1 MDLGVVA
8 AGKPDAPA
16 VIAGESGARLTF
28 AELDGQ
34 SNQAAHFLRARG
46 LGPGDHIAVL
56 FENAPDLFP
65 IVWAAQR
72 SGLYFTPINW
82 HLTVGEAAYI
92 VADCGARVLFASSAL
107 RDLATQIAGEAP
119 GLESKLM
126 TGGEPAPGFESFAQA
141 VAPFPASPVADQ
153 SEGLPMFYSSGTTGR
168 PKGIKRTGIGV
179 PFGSGTALEML
190 MQHVFGFGQDTV
202 YLCPG
207 PLYHAAPL
215 GWSMGAQ
222 RLGGT
227 VVVME
232 RFDARTALEL
242 IERYRVTDV
251 QMVPTMFVRMLKLPP
266 AEWERF
272 DTSSLRSVVHAAA
285 PCPVDV
291 KAQLIDRL
299 GPIVHEYYAGSEAN
313 CFFYIDTPAWLTHQG
328 SVGRPV
334 AGEVHICD
342 DDGNVLPAGEV
353 GTVWFEGM
361 ASFEYH
367 NDPEKTKAAFNS
379 RGWSTLGDLGHLDAE
394 GYLYLS
400 DRRTDLILSGGV
412 NIYPKEVEEVLVA
425 HPAVSDV
432 CVLGLPDPEM
442 GQQVKAVVEPAPGI
456 TPDASLADEL
466 IAYCRARLARYKCP
480 KSIDFDSQLPRLPSG
495 KMLRRVI
502 RERYDTAPQ
511 EAGRA

>member
-1 MDLGVVA
+1 MDLGVIA
-8 AGKPDAPA
+8 AGQPDAPA
-16 VIAGESGARLTF
+16 VIAAESGARLTF
-28 AELDGQ
+28 AELDRQ
-34 SNQAAHFLRARG
+34 SNQAAHFLRAQG

-56 FENAPDLFP
+56 FENTPGLFP
-65 IVWAAQR
+65 VVWAAQR
-72 SGLYFTPINW
+72 TGLYFTPINW
-82 HLTVGEAAYI
+82 HLTADEAAYI
-92 VADCGARVLFASSAL
+92 VADCGARVLVASGAL
-107 RDLATQIAGEAP
+107 RELATRIAGDAGGP
-119 GLESKLM
+119 GSKLM
-126 TGGEPAPGFESFAQA
+126 TGGEPAPGFADFTQA

-153 SEGLPMFYSSGTTGR
+153 SEGLCMFYSSGTTGR
-168 PKGIKRTGIGV
+168 PKGVKRTGIGA
-179 PFGSGTALEML
+179 PFGTGSALEVL
-190 MQHVFGFGQDTV
+190 MQHVFGFGPGDV

-215 GWSMGAQ
+215 QWSMGAH
-222 RLGGT
+222 RLSGT

-232 RFDARTALEL
+232 RFDARATLEL
-242 IERYRVTDV
+242 IERYRVTHV
-251 QMVPTMFVRMLKLPP
+251 QMVPTMFVRLLKLPP
-266 AEWERF
+266 EEWARF
-272 DTSSLRSVVHAAA
+272 DLSSLRSVVHAAA
-285 PCPVDV
+285 PCPVEV
-291 KAQLIDRL
+291 KAAIIDRL

-367 NDPEKTKAAFNS
+367 NDPEKTRAAFNS
-379 RGWSTLGDLGHLDAE
+379 RGWSTLGDLGCLDAE

-412 NIYPKEVEEVLVA
+412 NIYPKEVEDVLIV

-442 GQQVKAVVEPAPGI
+442 GQQVKAVVELAPGI
-456 TPDASLADEL
+456 TPDAALADEL
-466 IAYCRARLARYKCP
+466 IAYCRGRLARYKCP
-480 KSIDFDSQLPRLPSG
+480 RSIDFSPQLPRLPSG

-502 RERYDTAPQ
+502 REQYDRLPAP
-511 EAGRA
+511 G